1 MGTCP
6 AIGPDGFTSEVYR
19 RPAALT
25 SESPSVISNYSD
37 LNFVAVTDRAE
48 IPDDYS
54 IIGPGKET
62 KNFPTSIQNGSIHPV
77 GEFQPQC
84 HGLGV
89 VAGGYT
95 GPGLLRGLRSTI
107 ELQ

>member
-25 SESPSVISNYSD
+25 SESPSVINNCPD
-37 LNFVAVTDRAE
+37 LNLAAVTDRAE
-48 IPDDYS
+48 ISDDYS

-62 KNFPTSIQNGSIHPV
+62 KNFLSSIQNGSIHPV
-77 GEFQPQC
+77 GEFRPQR
-84 HGLGV
+84 HGLKV

-95 GPGLLRGLRSTI
+95 GPGLLRGLRSSI
-107 ELQ
+107 KLQ